1 MDSNLRRAYLI
12 ELIGTFAL
20 VYISA
25 GVVCVNHMTTPSGQQ
40 PGTASLAGHQPG
52 LVGIALAQGLILAA
66 ALAVTVP
73 LSGGYLNPA
82 ITLMLWV
89 FNRLDHRRTAWF
101 VGAQAVGAAL
111 AAFCLRHTF
120 DEDILLGARVGT
132 PHLNLVVYRDLSF
145 AALAAGTGVELV
157 LTFFLVFAIFG
168 TTQDGSRPDRTGL
181 MAGLTLTACV
191 LFGFALTGAA
201 TNPARWFGPAL
212 SELLLPGRLGR
223 ACELLLPGRTQS
235 PFADVFVYLAGP
247 VLGALLAGLVYFK
260 LLLPARTAAAAP
272 AETPARPA
280 ETPRPAP
287 ARARK

>member
-25 GVVCVNHMTTPSGQQ
+25 GVVCVNYMTTLSGQQ
-40 PGTASLAGHQPG
+40 PGTASLLGHQPG

-111 AAFCLRHTF
+111 AGFCLRQTF
-120 DEDILLGARVGT
+120 TASVLGEARVGT
-132 PHLNLVVYRDLSF
+132 PHLNPLVYPDLTF

-191 LFGFALTGAA
+191 LFGYALTGAA

-212 SELLLPGRLGR
+212 S
-223 ACELLLPGRTQS
+223 ELLLPGRTQS

-260 LLLPARTAAAAP
+260 LLLPARITAAAP

-280 ETPRPAP
+280 ETSRPAP

>member
-25 GVVCVNHMTTPSGQQ
+25 GVVCVNQMTTPSGQE
-40 PGTASLAGHQPG
+40 PGTASLTGHQPG

-111 AAFCLRHTF
+111 AGFCLRQTF
-120 DEDILLGARVGT
+120 DGLVLLEARVGT
-132 PHLNLVVYRDLSF
+132 PHLNRLPYPDLDF
-145 AALAAGTGVELV
+145 GALIAGTGVELV

-168 TTQDGSRPDRTGL
+168 TTQDGSRPDR
-181 MAGLTLTACV
+181 AG
-191 LFGFALTGAA
+191 
-201 TNPARWFGPAL
+201 
-212 SELLLPGRLGR
+212 
-223 ACELLLPGRTQS
+223 
-235 PFADVFVYLAGP
+235 
-247 VLGALLAGLVYFK
+247 
-260 LLLPARTAAAAP
+260 
-272 AETPARPA
+272 
-280 ETPRPAP
+280 
-287 ARARK
+287 